1 MQTRDRANVTKVFR
15 LQGTKVSAAAP
26 TYFPT
31 HEALRKVVE
40 ENLEALL
47 GLRYLETNFHLVDLP
62 PQLPRDCRDI
72 DTLAFDPATF
82 APVAI
87 EYRDR
92 VTPDLVPQGAGLL
105 AALPLQAQVVRYLV
119 KRAGFAPDRIE
130 WSKARALFI
139 GREGGAPTPIASRS
153 REGGTELWKCEL
165 FLGDFLVIDHVVTF
179 PAAPAAQAP
188 RPTVPAA

>member
-1 MQTRDRANVTKVFR
+1 MTKVFR
-15 LQGTKVSAAAP
+15 LLGTKVSAAAP

-40 ENLEALL
+40 ENIEALL

-62 PQLPRDCRDI
+62 PELPRDCRDI
-72 DTLAFDPATF
+72 DTLAFDPSTS

-92 VTPDLVPQGAGLL
+92 VTADLVAQGAAMLR
-105 AALPLQAQVVRYLV
+105 ALPFQAQVIRYLV
-119 KRAGFAPDRIE
+119 KRAGFSPDRIE
-130 WSKARALFI
+130 WAKARAVFI

-153 REGGTELWKCEL
+153 AEGGTELWKCER
-165 FLGDFLVIDHVVTF
+165 FQGDFLVLDHLATF
-179 PAAPAAQAP
+179 AAAASLQAP
-188 RPTVPAA
+188 RPTVPTA

>member
-1 MQTRDRANVTKVFR
+1 MTKVFR
-15 LQGTKVSAAAP
+15 LMGAKVSPAAS

-31 HEALRKVVE
+31 HDGLRKVVE
-40 ENLEALL
+40 ENIEALL

-62 PQLPRDCRDI
+62 PELPRECRDI
-72 DTLAFDPATF
+72 DTLAFDPSTF
-82 APVAI
+82 APVEI

-92 VTPDLVPQGAGLL
+92 VTADLVAQGTAMLR
-105 AALPLQAQVVRYLV
+105 ALPYQAQVIRYLV
-119 KRAGFAPDRIE
+119 KRAGFSPDRID

-165 FLGDFLVIDHVVTF
+165 FQGEFLVLDHLVTY
-179 PAAPAAQAP
+179 PADGIPKEP
-188 RPTVPAA
+188 RTTVPAA